1 MTRGLPPSLFPFSLF
16 FFLLPWK
23 IDRSP
28 ESIDLH
34 RGSSSSVRS
43 GSHVE
48 ATKLESSR
56 WLLRTL
62 YLDPAQQP
70 FNSHFSSPL
79 LFIFPSIHLHFNPG
93 CTYFFIDRSIVKKWR
108 LFSFLFLFLE
118 ERRIDRYLFTFDFF
132 QNIANFVKIET
143 KFFTCNEI

>member
-70 FNSHFSSPL
+70 FNSHSSSPL

-93 CTYFFIDRSIVKKWR
+93 CTYFFIDRSIVKSGGYFLSFFFFWR
-108 LFSFLFLFLE
+108 KEGSIDIYLRSISFE
-118 ERRIDRYLFTFDFF
+118 ISRIS
-132 QNIANFVKIET
+132 
-143 KFFTCNEI
+143 